1 MVFIYIYIFFLR
13 VTQVNFVLANKNQ
26 RWLRHA
32 LAFERWSCCSRNSS
46 PIRRPREC
54 AIPCEMKRMHF
65 HPASRFTTFHSR
77 KPPLVLLD
85 PSNSLENVRHF
96 DYDSSSLKPR
106 RLTVSL
112 RNQKKGKERKKDDRG
127 RKVRKCVNEG
137 IWTLNF
143 RRRKYLEINVNSV
156 LYFFIFFFFCKV
168 FKQRQISPV

>member
-1 MVFIYIYIFFLR
+1 M
-13 VTQVNFVLANKNQ
+13 LANKNQ

-46 PIRRPREC
+46 PIRRSREC

-65 HPASRFTTFHSR
+65 HPASRFATFHSR

-127 RKVRKCVNEG
+127 RKVRKWKCAWMKEFECWILDEG
-137 IWTLNF
+137 NILKLTLIRCYTF
-143 RRRKYLEINVNSV
+143 L
-156 LYFFIFFFFCKV
+156 FFFFFAKFLNNVKYLRFNYTMASHV
-168 FKQRQISPV
+168 FSLMS